1 MKGMDWNRADNLVK
15 EYEVASWDRCKVRET
30 DEIQHLRE
38 ALKQSPYNGQLWM
51 ELGLALAKDSYMRE
65 AADCYSMA
73 ITCDPFQWEYYRHR
87 AHRFLS
93 CWRFQDAA
101 ADFTI
106 ASRLNPDDW
115 NVWYHLGLSFFL
127 LKDYDQAE
135 AAYKRCYEMS
145 TDDKSL
151 IAVTDWYWM
160 TLKRLHKDEEAQAIL
175 DRITEG
181 MDPEYNISYYNR
193 LLLYK
198 GLKNAEDVLDPNG
211 TALDIVTAGFG
222 VANYYRICGETEK
235 ADEMLHLVIRKG
247 DETKNYFAFGYL
259 AAMVDLTESHA

>member
-127 LKDYDQAE
+127 LKDYDRA
-135 AAYKRCYEMS
+135 
-145 TDDKSL
+145 
-151 IAVTDWYWM
+151 
-160 TLKRLHKDEEAQAIL
+160 
-175 DRITEG
+175 
-181 MDPEYNISYYNR
+181 
-193 LLLYK
+193 
-198 GLKNAEDVLDPNG
+198 
-211 TALDIVTAGFG
+211 
-222 VANYYRICGETEK
+222 
-235 ADEMLHLVIRKG
+235 
-247 DETKNYFAFGYL
+247 
-259 AAMVDLTESHA
+259 